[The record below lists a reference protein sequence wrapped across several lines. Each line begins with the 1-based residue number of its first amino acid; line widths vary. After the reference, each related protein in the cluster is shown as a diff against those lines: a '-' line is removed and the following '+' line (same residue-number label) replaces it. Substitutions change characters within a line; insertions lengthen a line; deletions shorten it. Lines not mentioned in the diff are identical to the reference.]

1 MFGRNDKMAGNG
13 AAAGCL
19 EGVRVLDLTQFEAG
33 PSCTEALA
41 WLGAE
46 VVKVE
51 NPQGGEAG
59 RNLLGR
65 QPAGDHVRNQ
75 DSWYFLL
82 FNANKKSI
90 TVNLKSER
98 GLALVKDMAK
108 RADIMVE
115 NFAPGAI
122 ERLGLGY
129 EAVRAV
135 NPGIIYAQVKG
146 FGTGGPYES
155 NLAFDMI
162 AQATGG
168 VMSITGEP
176 DGPPLKPG
184 VTLGDTGTGMLLA
197 ISILGALYRRRGTG
211 QGERI
216 EIAMQDAMLQYIR
229 VALSTQATYGVPAKR
244 NGSKVISGFA
254 VPSGIYPC
262 KPGGPNDYLYVYTSR
277 TNPAHWRRLLE
288 VIGRKDLIGDA
299 RFDTA
304 AARLEQEPEVDA
316 MISAWTRQ
324 HDKREAMRIL
334 GAAGVPAGAIF
345 DTMELTEDADFER
358 RGIMQTMAHPT
369 IGPFK
374 MPGWP
379 VRFGGRTPEVK
390 PAPLLGQH
398 TSEVLGAWLGLD
410 DQAIDQLTKESVI

>member
-1 MFGRNDKMAGNG
+1 MATSG
-13 AAAGCL
+13 ALPGYLA
-19 EGVRVLDLTQFEAG
+19 GVRVLDLTQFEAG

-59 RNLLGR
+59 RSLLGR
-65 QPAGDHVRNQ
+65 QSGPSESQNQ

-98 GLALVKDMAK
+98 GLDLVKNMAK
-108 RADIMVE
+108 HADVMVE

-129 EAVRAV
+129 DVVRAV
-135 NPGIIYAQVKG
+135 NPSIVYAQVKG
-146 FGTGGPYES
+146 FGTGGPYEN

-184 VTLGDTGTGMLLA
+184 ATLGDTGTGMLLA
-197 ISILGALYRRRGTG
+197 ISILAALYRRRDTG

-229 VALSTQATYGVPAKR
+229 VALSNQATYGAAAKR

-277 TNPAHWRRLLE
+277 TNPVHWQRLLE
-288 VIGRKDLIGDA
+288 VIGRKDLIGDP

-304 AARLEQEPEVDA
+304 AARLKHEPEVDA
-316 MISAWTRQ
+316 MIAAWTRQ
-324 HDKREAMRIL
+324 HDKREAMRVL
-334 GAAGVPAGAIF
+334 GGAGVPAGAIF
-345 DTMELTEDADFER
+345 DTMELTEEADFER
-358 RGIMQTMAHPT
+358 RGIMQTMEHP
-369 IGPFK
+369 IAGPFK

-379 VRFGGRTPEVK
+379 VRLGGRTPDVK
-390 PAPLLGQH
+390 PSPLLGQH
-398 TSEVLGAWLGLD
+398 TSEVLSEWLGLHA
-410 DQAIDQLTKESVI
+410 DQIDQLGKDKII

>member
-1 MFGRNDKMAGNG
+1 MAVNG
-13 AAAGCL
+13 APSDCL
-19 EGVRVLDLTQFEAG
+19 AGVRVLDLTQFEAG

-51 NPQGGEAG
+51 NPKGGEAG
-59 RNLLGR
+59 RSLLHG
-65 QPAGDHVRNQ
+65 ASNDGH

-82 FNANKKSI
+82 FNANKKSV
-90 TVNLKSER
+90 TVNLKTER
-98 GLALVKDMAK
+98 GLALVKDLAK
-108 RADIMVE
+108 HADIMVE

-129 EAVRAV
+129 DAVRAV
-135 NPGIIYAQVKG
+135 NPGIIFAQVKG
-146 FGTGGPYES
+146 FGTGGPYEN

-168 VMSITGEP
+168 VMSITGDA

-197 ISILGALYRRRGTG
+197 ISILAALYRRRATG
-211 QGERI
+211 QGEHI

-229 VALSTQATYGVPAKR
+229 VALSSQATQGVAAKR
-244 NGSKVISGFA
+244 NGAKILSGFA
-254 VPSGIYPC
+254 VPSGTFPC
-262 KPGGPNDYLYVYTSR
+262 KPGGPNDYVYIYTSR
-277 TNPAHWRRLLE
+277 TNPSHWQRLLE
-288 VIGRKDLIGDA
+288 VIGRKDLAGDP

-304 AARLEQEPEVDA
+304 VARLEHEHEVDE
-316 MISAWTRQ
+316 MISAWTRR

-345 DTMELTEDADFER
+345 DTMELTKDADFDR
-358 RGIMQTMAHPT
+358 RGIMQTMQHPAA
-369 IGPFK
+369 GAFK

-379 VRFGGRTPEVK
+379 VRFNGVTPKVETS
-390 PAPLLGQH
+390 PLLGQH
-398 TSEVLGAWLGLD
+398 TNDILTDWLGLD
-410 DQAIDQLTKESVI
+410 EGQIAQLGKDNII

>member
-1 MFGRNDKMAGNG
+1 MASDG
-13 AAAGCL
+13 ALPGCL
-19 EGVRVLDLTQFEAG
+19 ADVRVLDLTQFEAG

-59 RNLLGR
+59 RFSLR
-65 QPAGDHVRNQ
+65 APAGQDQ

-98 GLALVKDMAK
+98 GLKLVKNMAK
-108 RADIMVE
+108 RADVMVE

-129 EAVRAV
+129 DVMRAV
-135 NPGIIYAQVKG
+135 NPSIIYAQVKG
-146 FGTGGPYES
+146 FGAGGPFES
-155 NLAFDMI
+155 ALAFDMI

-168 VMSITGEP
+168 VMSITGEHN
-176 DGPPLKPG
+176 GPPLKPG
-184 VTLGDTGTGMLLA
+184 ATLGDTGTGMLLA
-197 ISILGALYRRRGTG
+197 ISILAALYRRRGTG

-229 VALSTQATYGVPAKR
+229 VALSSQATQGVAAKR
-244 NGSKVISGFA
+244 NGAKILSGFA
-254 VPSGIYPC
+254 VPSGTYPC
-262 KPGGPNDYLYVYTSR
+262 KPCGPNDYVYVYTSR
-277 TNPAHWRRLLE
+277 TNPLHWRRLLE
-288 VIGRKDLIGDA
+288 VIGRKDLIGDP

-304 AARLEQEPEVDA
+304 VARLEHERDVDD
-316 MISAWTRQ
+316 MISAWTRH

-334 GAAGVPAGAIF
+334 GDAGVPAGAVF
-345 DTMELTEDADFER
+345 DTMELTDDPDFER
-358 RGIMQTMAHPT
+358 RGIMQTMQHPAA
-369 IGPFK
+369 GAFK

-379 VRFGGRTPEVK
+379 VRFDGATPKVESS
-390 PAPLLGQH
+390 PLLGQH
-398 TSEVLGAWLGLD
+398 TKDVLADWLGLD
-410 DQAIDQLTKESVI
+410 ESQIAQLGKDNII

>member
-1 MFGRNDKMAGNG
+1 MAGNG

-41 WLGAE
+41 WLGAQ

-59 RNLLGR
+59 RYLLGR
-65 QPAGDHVRNQ
+65 SSDQTRNQ

-90 TVNLKSER
+90 TVNLKSGR
-98 GLALVKDMAK
+98 GLDLVKDMAR

-146 FGTGGPYES
+146 FGTGGPYEG

-197 ISILGALYRRRGTG
+197 ISILGALYRRRATG
-211 QGERI
+211 EGERI

-229 VALSTQATYGVPAKR
+229 VALSTQATYGLPAKR

-288 VIGRKDLIGDA
+288 VIGRKELIGDA

-304 AARLEQEPEVDA
+304 AARLEHEPEVDA

-334 GAAGVPAGAIF
+334 GNAGVPAGAIF

-398 TSEVLGAWLGLD
+398 TSEVLGEWLGLD
-410 DQAIDQLTKESVI
+410 AQAIDQLTKESVI

>member
-1 MFGRNDKMAGNG
+1 MATNG
-13 AAAGCL
+13 GFPAFLA
-19 EGVRVLDLTQFEAG
+19 GVRVLDLTQFEAG

-59 RNLLGR
+59 RSLLGR
-65 QPAGDHVRNQ
+65 QSGPGQSQNR

-98 GLALVKDMAK
+98 GLDLVKNMAK
-108 RADIMVE
+108 RADVMVE

-122 ERLGLGY
+122 DRLGLGY
-129 EAVRAV
+129 DAVHAV
-135 NPGIIYAQVKG
+135 NPSIVYAQVKG
-146 FGTGGPYES
+146 FGTGGPYEN

-184 VTLGDTGTGMLLA
+184 ATLGDTGTGMLLA
-197 ISILGALYRRRGTG
+197 ISILAALYRRRDTG

-229 VALSTQATYGVPAKR
+229 VALSNQATYGAAAKR

-277 TNPAHWRRLLE
+277 TNPAHWHRLLE
-288 VIGRKDLIGDA
+288 VIGRTDLIGDP

-304 AARLEQEPEVDA
+304 PARRPVQNAGLAGAFRRAHAGPQAVAA
-316 MISAWTRQ
+316 AWTT
-324 HDKREAMRIL
+324 HK
-334 GAAGVPAGAIF
+334 
-345 DTMELTEDADFER
+345 
-358 RGIMQTMAHPT
+358 
-369 IGPFK
+369 
-374 MPGWP
+374 
-379 VRFGGRTPEVK
+379 
-390 PAPLLGQH
+390 
-398 TSEVLGAWLGLD
+398 
-410 DQAIDQLTKESVI
+410 